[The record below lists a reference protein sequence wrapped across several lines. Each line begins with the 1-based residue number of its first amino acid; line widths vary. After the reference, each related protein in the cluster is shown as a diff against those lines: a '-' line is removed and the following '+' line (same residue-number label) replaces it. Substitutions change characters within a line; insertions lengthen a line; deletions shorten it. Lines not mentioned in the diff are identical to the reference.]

1 MRASRLATTV
11 VVVSTLVVALAASAD
26 AATAKPGGKCPKKGI
41 VVHNSATNT
50 DFVCTKKG
58 SALVWVKTG
67 GGSGSS
73 GSGSGSSG
81 SGSSAG
87 VSSSAEIPKVL
98 QNWALNIAPYDAATG
113 KAGVMQIKGVQPPTF
128 ANPEDT
134 AMYSHIVGLYGES
147 IKGGIQEPQMG
158 FYAPLGTPVISML
171 DGTVCDRPRLYSGDY
186 SIRVAPPG
194 VACNGGSA
202 SVLIEHEHLLSPTV
216 NVGDKVTAGQ
226 QIGVVSDY
234 NPHWKAKGF
243 GLIETGVFFI
253 KKSDPT
259 RPWHACLANYLVPA
273 KSAALQ
279 ATLSS
284 IETAWNTER
293 NDPSLYNLAA
303 QNPVG
308 CLTQADITDSN
319 SGQKQ

>member
-1 MRASRLATTV
+1 MRASRLM
-11 VVVSTLVVALAASAD
+11 SIVALISVLTVAWASTAD
-26 AATAKPGGKCPKKGI
+26 AATAKPGGRCPKAGI
-41 VVHNSATNT
+41 TVHDNATNA
-50 DFVCTKKG
+50 DLKCTKKG
-58 SALVWVKTG
+58 KSLVWVKAG

-73 GSGSGSSG
+73 GSGSSVGI
-81 SGSSAG
+81 
-87 VSSSAEIPKVL
+87 SSSADIPKVI

-113 KAGVMQIKGVQPPTF
+113 KAGVMQIKGVQPPSF

-194 VACNGGSA
+194 VACSGGSA
-202 SVLIEHEHLLSPTV
+202 SVLYEHEHLLNPMV
-216 NVGDKVTAGQ
+216 NVGDKVAAGQ

-234 NPHWKAKGF
+234 NPHWKAKGI
-243 GLIETGVFFI
+243 GLIELGVFFI

-259 RPWHACLANYLVPA
+259 RPWHACLANYLAPS
-273 KSAALQ
+273 KSAALK
-279 ATLSS
+279 ATLTS

-293 NDPSLYNLAA
+293 GDPSLYNLSA

-308 CLTQADITDSN
+308 CLTQSDITDTQA
-319 SGQKQ
+319 GQQ

>member
-1 MRASRLATTV
+1 MRASRPM
-11 VVVSTLVVALAASAD
+11 SIVALISVLTVAWASTAD
-26 AATAKPGGKCPKKGI
+26 AATAKPGGRCPKAGI
-41 VVHNSATNT
+41 TVHDNATNA
-50 DFVCTKKG
+50 DLKCTKKG
-58 SALVWVKTG
+58 KALVWVKAG

-73 GSGSGSSG
+73 GSGSSVGI
-81 SGSSAG
+81 
-87 VSSSAEIPKVL
+87 SSSADIPKVI

-113 KAGVMQIKGVQPPTF
+113 KAGVMQIKGVQPPSF

-194 VACNGGSA
+194 VTCSGGSA
-202 SVLIEHEHLLSPTV
+202 SVLYEHEHLLNPMV
-216 NVGDKVTAGQ
+216 NVGDKVAAGQ

-234 NPHWKAKGF
+234 NPHWKAKGI
-243 GLIETGVFFI
+243 GLIELGVFFI

-259 RPWHACLANYLVPA
+259 RPWHACLANYLAPS
-273 KSAALQ
+273 KSAALK
-279 ATLSS
+279 ATLTS
-284 IETAWNTER
+284 IETAWNIER
-293 NDPSLYNLAA
+293 GDPSLYNLSA

-308 CLTQADITDSN
+308 CLTQSDITDTQA
-319 SGQKQ
+319 GQQ